1 MSIRDDLYNRAVESA
16 IGAKQSN
23 NPCANGTPGYR
34 IASGK
39 LVKYLPDR
47 PCCNQKSH
55 GHIFCDRC
63 RREAGGR

>member
-1 MSIRDDLYNRAVESA
+1 M
-16 IGAKQSN
+16 KQPN
-23 NPCANGTPGYR
+23 NPCANGTAGYR
-34 IASGK
+34 VASGK

-47 PCCNQKSH
+47 PCGNQKSH